1 MAQEKLKDALVQFMT
16 GTAKQTNKEKGDAG
30 GDRQTEATTAGSE
43 RDSSQRAGSAA
54 DTPADEGPPIELDQV
69 FGLLRNRRRRDV
81 LRYLSGTDEQVRI
94 GKLAETIA
102 ARECDK
108 PVRQITSQERKRVYI
123 GLYQGHLPKM
133 DDCGVVEYNQQR
145 GIIDRGPNYD
155 VLVGYLPDEE
165 SVPGKGDGR

>member
-1 MAQEKLKDALVQFMT
+1 MLKNMLVQFMT
-16 GTAKQTNKEKGDAG
+16 GTAKQTNKEEGDADD
-30 GDRQTEATTAGSE
+30 DRQAEATTAQSE
-43 RDSSQRAGSAA
+43 RDSSQRADSAA
-54 DTPADEGPPIELDQV
+54 STPADEGPPIELDQV

-94 GKLAETIA
+94 GELAETIA

-145 GIIDRGPNYD
+145 GIIDRGPNYE

-165 SVPGKGDGR
+165 NVPREGDDR